1 MSNIKKTYICK
12 NCGASYLRWSG
23 KCETC
28 GEWNTL
34 EEVAGPKVKRELSS
48 GAVARGLTLQNISVN
63 KNSRKNIGINE
74 FDRVLGG
81 GLVTGSIILLGG
93 EPGIGKSTI
102 ALQICSQ
109 FSDQQNPT
117 LYISGEESA
126 NQVKSRLDRIKA
138 GNGNINFVAEII
150 VENIIATIEEI
161 KPNLVL
167 VDSIQTIYSGDL
179 EALPGSITQVKDSAM
194 KLIEAGKRLN
204 IPIIIIG
211 HVTKEGNVAGPKTL
225 EHLVDT
231 VLYLEGER
239 YHNLRILRSIK
250 NRFGATNEVGVF
262 EMGSEGLIE
271 LADPSKIFL
280 QERLKGTPGSVIT
293 STLEGNRSFMLEVQG
308 LTTKTVF
315 GYPKRTSSGFDA
327 NRLQLL
333 IAILTKRANINLGDR
348 DVYLNIVGGFK
359 ISEPAADLAVCLAI
373 ASSYLNKPLDPE
385 LSAWGEVGLAG
396 ELRNIS
402 QLEKRVKEASKMGF
416 SKILIPRQSDDLS
429 DSNTEIIKVKN
440 LSEAI
445 SKVLK

>member
-1 MSNIKKTYICK
+1 MSKNKTAYICK

-28 GEWNTL
+28 NEWNAL
-34 EEVAGPKVKRELSS
+34 EEVVGSKKKSGLSS
-48 GAVARGLTLQNISVN
+48 GVVSAGLTLRDISVS
-63 KNSRKNIGINE
+63 KNNRKSAGINE

-81 GLVTGSIILLGG
+81 GLVAGSIILLGG
-93 EPGIGKSTI
+93 EPGIGKSTL

-109 FSDQQNPT
+109 FSDQQNST

-126 NQVKSRLDRIKA
+126 SQVKSRLDRIKIGA
-138 GNGNINFVAEII
+138 GNINFVSEII
-150 VENIIATIEEI
+150 VENIIVTIEET

-167 VDSIQTIYSGDL
+167 VDSIQTIYSGDI
-179 EALPGSITQVKDSAM
+179 EALPGSVTQVKDCAM

-262 EMGSEGLIE
+262 EMTNKGLME

-315 GYPKRTSSGFDA
+315 GYPKRTSSGFDT

-333 IAILTKRANINLGDR
+333 IAVLTKRANINLGDR

-385 LSAWGEVGLAG
+385 LSTWGEVGLAG
-396 ELRNIS
+396 ELRNVS

-416 SKILIPRQSDDLS
+416 NKILIPWQSDNMS

-445 SKVLK
+445 NKVLK